1 MSRETK
7 IKVAGFGGQ
16 GVMMFGQMLAYSAT
30 HDNLNTLWFPSY
42 GPETRGGTANCSII
56 VSKETI
62 NSPVFKNATH
72 LVAFNLPS
80 LEKFK
85 NEIEAAGLLLYNS
98 SLIKQK
104 PKVENVTVVGVPIND
119 IALEL
124 GVQQVANMVMLGS
137 YLELTGLFEDETIHE
152 IIKKFMGER
161 KAHMVDINIKA
172 IQNGREFIR
181 KTGVTYAKTS

>member
-1 MSRETK
+1 MNKETK

-30 HDNLNTLWFPSY
+30 HDELNSLWFPSY
-42 GPETRGGTANCSII
+42 GPETRGGTANCSVI

-85 NEIEAAGLLLYNS
+85 NQIEPGGLLLYNS
-98 SLIKQK
+98 SLVNQEV
-104 PKVENVTVVGVPIND
+104 KVNNVLCMGIPIND

-124 GVQQVANMVMLGS
+124 GMQQVANMVMLGS
-137 YLELTGLFEDETIHE
+137 YLELSKLFDDQTIHQ

-172 IQNGREFIR
+172 LQAGRDFIR
-181 KTGVTYAKTS
+181 KTGVNYA